1 VIAPWMLYTVVV
13 GACAA
18 AAALAVEPLVVAR
31 GGARRGGWLVA
42 LVVAFLGP
50 VAVAIRPVAL
60 PGALP
65 TAVGASRV
73 ASGDV
78 TPILVPA
85 GADWERWL
93 VVVWMAASLAMWL
106 ALAVSAFQ
114 LWRAGRRATAV
125 VLDGAR
131 VALTP
136 DTGPG
141 ALCFGDTRIVMP
153 AWLATLDVSRRA
165 LLVRHEDE
173 HVRAG
178 DPYLLLASLG
188 ALALMPWNPSLW
200 FIAQR
205 LRTALELDCD
215 ARVLASGADVRTYGE
230 LLLTVAATRR
240 PPRLAAYLAFAASP
254 SPLER
259 RIRAMTSLR
268 PDLGTMRQLLLAVVA
283 LSAVVTAC
291 ETRRPDPVAPVTSFT
306 VADGQVTAASTPTG
320 AQADS
325 IKVRLSTEVRER
337 VPAPTLSGNVN
348 DPLVMVYDAEGR
360 VVMTGRLG
368 ARSSTGQLMLDSL
381 PVPADAI
388 ATVEVIKDGSFLPA
402 EAKGGV
408 IRLTLKADRS
418 MKRSPAPAS
427 AGAGVSVRERS
438 ETAAPPR
445 TLVAIVM
452 NSEGKELLREEITA
466 QGGRGAG
473 ERLDQLVDP
482 AAIASVNVIKVPAGA
497 AAPRD
502 EVHIVLKPGQGLK
515 ARR

>member
-1 VIAPWMLYTVVV
+1 
-13 GACAA
+13 
-18 AAALAVEPLVVAR
+18 
-31 GGARRGGWLVA
+31 
-42 LVVAFLGP
+42 
-50 VAVAIRPVAL
+50 
-60 PGALP
+60 
-65 TAVGASRV
+65 
-73 ASGDV
+73 
-78 TPILVPA
+78 
-85 GADWERWL
+85 
-93 VVVWMAASLAMWL
+93 
-106 ALAVSAFQ
+106 
-114 LWRAGRRATAV
+114 
-125 VLDGAR
+125 
-131 VALTP
+131 
-136 DTGPG
+136 
-141 ALCFGDTRIVMP
+141 
-153 AWLATLDVSRRA
+153 
-165 LLVRHEDE
+165 
-173 HVRAG
+173 
-178 DPYLLLASLG
+178 
-188 ALALMPWNPSLW
+188 
-200 FIAQR
+200 
-205 LRTALELDCD
+205 
-215 ARVLASGADVRTYGE
+215 
-230 LLLTVAATRR
+230 
-240 PPRLAAYLAFAASP
+240 
-254 SPLER
+254 
-259 RIRAMTSLR
+259 MTSLR